1 MPSLFA
7 MSTLTKHWALMP
19 VVAICGTACAMCAGY
34 IGYMATTK
42 PDLSFRPRSW
52 NTDSAPYQSV
62 GATELRKFYSHRNP
76 IVVDPEIE
84 ALKRELGS
92 YKA

>member
-7 MSTLTKHWALMP
+7 LNTLKSHWALMP
-19 VVAICGTACAMCAGY
+19 VVAICGTACVMCAGY
-34 IGYMATTK
+34 IGYMCVNKA
-42 PDLSFRPRSW
+42 DLSFRPRSW
-52 NTDSAPYQSV
+52 NSVSAPYQSV
-62 GATELRKFYSHRNP
+62 GATELRKFYSHKNP

-92 YKA
+92 YKS